1 MVPTKNL
8 LYNLYIMV
16 LINISGVAALIA
28 CRNEKINR
36 VYYLY
41 SQTLSNVSPLR
52 RKTTDLIA
60 KTFRLTSAHQVE
72 RIDGQ
77 VISVIFASERSHPA
91 TTSYGLL
98 CPIWRPPGPHS
109 CLPITVPTL
118 LLPLP
123 LINHTCK
130 KANYIQQSDIDTE
143 SCLALKDKYDNLFCM
158 KS

>member
-41 SQTLSNVSPLR
+41 SYTLSTVSPLH

-91 TTSYGLL
+91 TTSYVLL
-98 CPIWRPPGPHS
+98 CPLFGGPQGHTVVCQLLYPHFYYHYHS
-109 CLPITVPTL
+109 STTPAKRQTIYNNLTL
-118 LLPLP
+118 
-123 LINHTCK
+123 IQNH
-130 KANYIQQSDIDTE
+130 ASH
-143 SCLALKDKYDNLFCM
+143 
-158 KS
+158 